1 MGGLNSW
8 YFWTLHLDGVGA
20 GSGKEMQVL
29 IGEGGPDMA
38 CRIRGGAGDKSDVY
52 FYSFLTLI
60 PPGGGWSQV
69 KTKQTK
75 TLTVTGG

>member
-1 MGGLNSW
+1 MEWVL
-8 YFWTLHLDGVGA
+8 A
-20 GSGKEMQVL
+20 QAKPSGKEMQVL

-38 CRIRGGAGDKSDVY
+38 CRIRSGGDKSDVY

-69 KTKQTK
+69 KTKQIP
-75 TLTVTGG
+75 